1 MFSFHHVAL
10 SVSDLDASVS
20 FYGLLGFKQVFR
32 WQADD
37 ASLVIVH
44 LRQGAALLELF
55 CFANTVAA
63 PASSGQLETDLPRIG
78 IKHFGLRVDDI
89 HAARARM
96 QSLGLAESINIVQG
110 RTGVDYFF
118 IKDPSGILV
127 EIVQDDRDLT
137 AATAAE
143 GIRTC

>member
-55 CFANTVAA
+55 CFTHTVAA

-96 QSLGLAESINIVQG
+96 QSLGLADGINIVQG
-110 RTGVDYFF
+110 RTEVDYFF

-137 AATAAE
+137 AATAA
-143 GIRTC
+143 